1 MAWKQMAEGCLPR
14 QKVPFI
20 HHSHRVP
27 QPAEDLGVS
36 RAFCIVPSYEER
48 HMGKHLVRGIL
59 AGVAGGLVAAWM
71 MNEFSGTVGKKL
83 DNAIETPADKQ
94 ELEARS
100 DGEDATMKAAD
111 KIVETVTGGRHLS
124 HEQREIGGPIVHYT
138 MGAITGGVYGALAEY
153 STAVRV
159 GFGTTFGGVLF
170 ATADVFGVPAFH
182 LGGWPDEYPVS
193 SYASPLVAHLI
204 YGATTELVRRVV
216 RQIL

>member
-1 MAWKQMAEGCLPR
+1 MSDR
-14 QKVPFI
+14 
-20 HHSHRVP
+20 
-27 QPAEDLGVS
+27 
-36 RAFCIVPSYEER
+36 
-48 HMGKHLVRGIL
+48 HLVRGIL

-83 DNAIETPADKQ
+83 DDAIETPADKQ

-124 HEQREIGGPIVHYT
+124 HEQREIGGPIVHYS

-153 STAVRV
+153 STAVRA

-216 RQIL
+216 RVIL